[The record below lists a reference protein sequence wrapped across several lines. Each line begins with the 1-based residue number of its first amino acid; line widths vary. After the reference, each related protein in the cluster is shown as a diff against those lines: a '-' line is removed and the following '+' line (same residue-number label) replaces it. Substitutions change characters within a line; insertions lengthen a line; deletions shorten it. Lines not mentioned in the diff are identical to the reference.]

1 MMIYVNGSDI
11 ARLELGAL
19 EDGVWSHPLEV
30 LEVRP
35 EQYLAGLEAWLDK
48 HGLSRADIEGFT
60 LVSGPGSAT
69 SLRTSHA
76 LVNALAFA
84 LNVKVTS
91 INESLELP
99 PHAFALPTYTNVP
112 NITQTKRDA
121 LKRKVA

>member
-11 ARLELGAL
+11 ACLELGGL
-19 EDGVWSHPLEV
+19 HGKDWVHRPER

-35 EQYLAGLEAWLDK
+35 EQYLSGLEAWLDK
-48 HGLSRADIEGFT
+48 HDLSRDDIEGFT

-76 LVNALAFA
+76 MVNTLAFA

-91 INESLELP
+91 INASSELP
-99 PHAFALPTYTNVP
+99 PHAFALPNYSRDP
-112 NITQTKRDA
+112 NITATKRDA
-121 LKRKVA
+121 LKRKVT